1 MNEKQKKKK
10 GGDIARLLAK
20 FCNRDC
26 DAIGPRSLVDIET
39 NTACVQ

>member
-1 MNEKQKKKK
+1 MNGSKKKKK